1 MYEDMKRYI
10 DKSTL
15 VAEIKKR
22 IKERE
27 EEEKKGW
34 AYSRVKIVECEH
46 ILSFIDTL
54 EVKEMQEESIIVD
67 ASPYDYVKGFS
78 DGRLYEK
85 RQKEEP
91 ISEFLNTESMIESYK
106 QRLISQANGIKNSP
120 LIDMCLASYKH
131 GINETLDTLNLSNI

>member
-1 MYEDMKRYI
+1 MAQYI

-15 VAEIKKR
+15 VAEIEKR

-54 EVKEMQEESIIVD
+54 KVKEVDLDEEVERVNKISV
-67 ASPYDYVKGFS
+67 
-78 DGRLYEK
+78 
-85 RQKEEP
+85 EP
-91 ISEFLNTESMIESYK
+91 E
-106 QRLISQANGIKNSP
+106 
-120 LIDMCLASYKH
+120 
-131 GINETLDTLNLSNI
+131 INFE